1 MKIKIKNTTYIKDL
15 GNIKTADGHRVKS
28 NLLYR
33 SSNLSG
39 LTKEE
44 VYLLYKNNIRYVCDF
59 RTEEEHDLKPEL
71 IDVEEINYA
80 FLPLV
85 ENQENPMI
93 TKENR
98 LRILKDIVYNRG
110 GVKPYM
116 RNFYSTLVDN
126 DTAIASYKEFFN
138 ILLKCKDDEA
148 VVFHCTQG
156 KDRTGVGLMLLLSAL
171 GVKKETIISKYL
183 SYNKITWF
191 FRFSVYLGVFLTR
204 GIRLA
209 NGLNDVLRA
218 VKSYI
223 LASYRTIDTKYQ
235 GMDNYLR
242 NIIGLTNENINALKA
257 KYVI

>member
-15 GNIKTADGHRVKS
+15 GNIKTADGHRVR
-28 NLLYR
+28 NDLLYR
-33 SSNLSG
+33 SSNLAG

-44 VYLLYKNNIRYVCDF
+44 VYLLHKNHIRYVCDF

-71 IDVEEINYA
+71 IDVKDIDYVH
-80 FLPLV
+80 LPLV

-98 LRILKDIVYNRG
+98 LKILKDIVYNRG
-110 GVKPYM
+110 GVKKYM

-126 DTAIASYKEFFN
+126 DIAIASYKEFFN
-138 ILLKCKDDEA
+138 ILLRCQDNEA
-148 VVFHCTQG
+148 VIFHCTQG

-171 GVKKETIISKYL
+171 GVKKETIVKKYL
-183 SYNKITWF
+183 SYNRITWF
-191 FRFSVYLGVFLTR
+191 FRCSVYLGMFLTK
-204 GIRLA
+204 GVRLA
-209 NGLNDVLRA
+209 NGLNDILRA
-218 VKSYI
+218 MRSYI
-223 LASYRTIDTKYQ
+223 LASYATIDQKYQ

-242 NIIGLTNENINALKA
+242 NIIGLTNENIDALKA

>member
-15 GNIKTADGHRVKS
+15 GNIKTADGHLVKS

-71 IDVEEINYA
+71 IDVKEIDYVH
-80 FLPLV
+80 LPLV

-98 LRILKDIVYNRG
+98 LRILKDIVYHRG
-110 GVKPYM
+110 GAKKYM
-116 RNFYSTLVDN
+116 RAFYSTLVDN
-126 DTAIASYKEFFN
+126 DMAIASYKEFFK
-138 ILLKCKDDEA
+138 ILLNCHDDEA
-148 VVFHCTQG
+148 VIFHCTQG

-171 GVKKETIISKYL
+171 GVKKDTIVKKYL
-183 SYNKITWF
+183 SYNKITWL
-191 FRFSVYLGVFLTR
+191 FRFSVYLGMFLTR
-204 GIRLA
+204 GVRLA
-209 NGLNDVLRA
+209 NGLNDILRA

-223 LASYRTIDTKYQ
+223 LASYETIDTKYQ

-242 NIIGLTNENINALKA
+242 NIIGLTDENIEALKA
-257 KYVI
+257 KYVN

>member
-15 GNIKTADGHRVKS
+15 GNIKTGDGHRVRS

-44 VYLLYKNNIRYVCDF
+44 VDLLHKNNIRYVCDF
-59 RTEEEHDLKPEL
+59 RTEEEHDMKPEL
-71 IDVEEINYA
+71 IDVENIDYVH
-80 FLPLV
+80 LPLV
-85 ENQENPMI
+85 QNQDNPMI

-98 LRILKDIVYNRG
+98 LKVLKEIVYNKG
-110 GVKPYM
+110 GVKKYM

-126 DTAIASYKEFFN
+126 DMAISSYKEFFR
-138 ILLKCKDDEA
+138 ILLTCKEGEA
-148 VVFHCTQG
+148 VIFHCTQG
-156 KDRTGVGLMLLLSAL
+156 KDRTGVGLMLLLSVL
-171 GVKKETIISKYL
+171 GVKKETIIKKYL
-183 SYNKITWF
+183 SYNKITWL
-191 FRFSVYLGVFLTR
+191 FRFSVYLGMFVAK
-204 GIRLA
+204 GVRLA

-223 LASYRTIDTKYQ
+223 LSSYKTIDTKYQ

-242 NIIGLTNENINALKA
+242 KIIGLTDENINTLKA

>member
-15 GNIKTADGHRVKS
+15 GNIKTADGHKVRS
-28 NLLYR
+28 DLLYR

-44 VYLLYKNNIRYVCDF
+44 LYLLYKDNVRYVIDF

-71 IDVEEINYA
+71 IDVENIDYVHI
-80 FLPLV
+80 PLV
-85 ENQENPMI
+85 RNQDNPMI

-98 LRILKDIVYNRG
+98 LRVLKDIVYNQG
-110 GVKPYM
+110 GAKKYM
-116 RNFYSTLVDN
+116 RKFYATRVDN
-126 DTAIASYKEFFN
+126 EIAIASYKEFFK
-138 ILLKCKDDEA
+138 ILLNCKKDEA
-148 VVFHCTQG
+148 VIFHCTQG
-156 KDRTGVGLMLLLSAL
+156 KDRTGIGLMLLLSAL
-171 GVKKETIISKYL
+171 GVKKETIIKKYL
-183 SYNKITWF
+183 SYNKITWL
-191 FRFSVYLGVFLTR
+191 FRFSVYLGMFFAKGV
-204 GIRLA
+204 RLA

-223 LASYRTIDTKYQ
+223 LTSYKTIDEKYQ

-242 NIIGLTNENINALKA
+242 NIIGLSDENIKTLKA